1 MEAGM
6 SRKNRSGSRG
16 RARQGLR
23 FGTVR
28 RQVILAT
35 AVMLLLSGLM
45 VSVRRSSEGTRL
57 AESIGELRQEVKLLE
72 EQLSYEIV
80 RVDSLSSLQRIS
92 NIADGLGLREAIDSE
107 VLHVADVSDPG
118 APEGEGS

>member
-1 MEAGM
+1 M

-16 RARQGLR
+16 KARQGLR
-23 FGTVR
+23 FGTMR
-28 RQVILAT
+28 RQAILAT

-118 APEGEGS
+118 ALEGEGS

>member
-1 MEAGM
+1 M

-23 FGTVR
+23 FGTMR

-57 AESIGELRQEVKLLE
+57 AESIGELRLEVKLLE
-72 EQLSYEIV
+72 EHLSYEIV

>member
-23 FGTVR
+23 FGTMR

>member
-16 RARQGLR
+16 KARQGLR
-23 FGTVR
+23 FGTMR

>member
-16 RARQGLR
+16 KARQGLR
-23 FGTVR
+23 FGTMR
-28 RQVILAT
+28 RQAILAT

-118 APEGEGS
+118 ALEGEGS